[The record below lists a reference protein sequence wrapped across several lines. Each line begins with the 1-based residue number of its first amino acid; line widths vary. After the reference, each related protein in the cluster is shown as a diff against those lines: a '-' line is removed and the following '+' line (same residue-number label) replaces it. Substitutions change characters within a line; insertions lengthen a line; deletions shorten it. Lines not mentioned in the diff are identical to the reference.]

1 MSRLLSHII
10 LSTILL
16 CTTFD
21 GYSQSILTLDDYTF
35 GHTSQVN
42 NFQKNL
48 SLGIRAYSLDLEKSG
63 DDYIISNS
71 TEKITLDQLQET
83 LKPFLTSEPQALVS
97 LILEGEFDK
106 TILNQK
112 LEKLFSN
119 TLFIRKKTDWP
130 EINLLRQNGIQVI
143 VIYKNEVATTSI
155 EKVRGEKKYINRFST
170 DPLDKLIY
178 FKSTA
183 TDGKALLTSCIELWQ
198 TTGKT
203 PNLIAASSVEP
214 ADVKAVADSLNS
226 LRRFKGIVYYNG
238 ELLNE
243 INWYKRPGVVTPAK
257 FSFPQITKEQI
268 LSPYKNGYR
277 ISPGEVIHHSAME
290 DSPRIF
296 TAYDIP
302 IEDKLIYNF
311 DFDHRVVN
319 KLDPDWNNSIVK
331 DVFFTKDPMRGQV
344 LSLSSPNSFIDYS
357 KENKL
362 NFNTPIS
369 ISTWIKP
376 DSIVDYM
383 GIIGFGSAFSL
394 KLKDGNPDLTTVTIK
409 DHILNKTLKKSNWY
423 HLVVVVNP
431 EASVV
436 FYIDGKKEGEIAT
449 SEIKSSNQSL
459 VVGNNIWGEQFYGSI
474 DDLKIWDRG
483 LSSKEVSLLFQH
495 KDTEQN
501 NTIYWI
507 SFFALLA
514 LFGFFLFRRK
524 ENSDQ
529 AQAQEF
535 YKEIPLV
542 EDPIAGN
549 SLHLFGSFKITS
561 KIKGDITSRFS
572 PLMRQILCYLALN
585 TEESKNGVNT
595 NKLTETFWPGVA
607 KDKSKENRGT
617 NIQKLRKLLKDVEGL
632 KIIYKDKKWHL
643 DTSDNVYVDV
653 LEYGKLKK
661 LIEHKLTTPE
671 VDPELIN
678 SFSELIKPGNI
689 LPNIQTEWVDYFK
702 NKISTEVDSILSK
715 VYKVQNGTLETE
727 TIIKLANTTLLFDNL
742 NEQALGIL
750 IKELVAEGKHGQ
762 AQNAYEAFSKNY
774 KALYNETFSTEYQEL
789 AENAG

>member
-10 LSTILL
+10 LSVILL
-16 CTTFD
+16 FTTFV
-21 GYSQSILTLDDYTF
+21 GHSQSILTIDDFVF
-35 GHTSQVN
+35 GHTHHIN
-42 NFQKNL
+42 NIEKNL
-48 SLGIRAYSLDLEKSG
+48 NSGIRSFTLNLEASG
-63 DDYIISNS
+63 DEYIIGNS
-71 TEKITLDQLQET
+71 SEKINLEQLQEA
-83 LKPFLTSEPQALVS
+83 LKSFLASEPQALVS

-112 LEKLFSN
+112 LEKIFSDKI
-119 TLFIRKKTDWP
+119 FIRKETDWP
-130 EINLLRQNGIQVI
+130 EVNSLLQNGKQVI

-170 DPLDKLIY
+170 DPFDKLI
-178 FKSTA
+178 FFESTA
-183 TDGKALLTSCIELWQ
+183 TDRKALLTSCIELWQ
-198 TTGKT
+198 ATGKT
-203 PNLIAASSVEP
+203 PNFIEADSVKP

-243 INWYKRPGVVTPAK
+243 INWYQRPGVVTPAK

-302 IEDKLIYNF
+302 LEDKLIYNF
-311 DFDHRVVN
+311 DFDDRVVN
-319 KLDPDWNNSIVK
+319 KLDPDWQNSIFK
-331 DVFFTKDPMRGQV
+331 DVFFTEDPIRGHV
-344 LSLSSPNSFIDYS
+344 LSLSAPNSFIDYS
-357 KENKL
+357 KDNKL
-362 NFNTPIS
+362 NFTTPIS

-376 DSIVDYM
+376 DSIMDFM

-394 KLKDGNPDLTTVTIK
+394 KLNNGNPDFTTATIK
-409 DHILNKTLKKSNWY
+409 DHILNKTLKKSIWY

-431 EASVV
+431 EASVE
-436 FYIDGKKEGEIAT
+436 FYIDGNKEGEIAT

-483 LSSKEVSLLFQH
+483 LSSKEVSFLFQH
-495 KDTEQN
+495 NDKEQTY
-501 NTIYWI
+501 TIYWV
-507 SFFALLA
+507 SFFTLLV

-529 AQAQEF
+529 TQVKKF
-535 YKEIPLV
+535 PKETPLV
-542 EDPIAGN
+542 DNSLSGN
-549 SLHLFGSFKITS
+549 SLHLFGSFKIIS
-561 KIKGDITSRFS
+561 KDKGDITSGFS
-572 PLMRQILCYLALN
+572 PLMRQILCYLALH
-585 TEESKNGVNT
+585 TEENKNGINT
-595 NKLTETFWPGVA
+595 NMLTETFWPGVA

-632 KIIYKDKKWHL
+632 KIVYKDQKWHI
-643 DTSDNVYVDV
+643 DASDNVYVDV
-653 LEYGKLKK
+653 LEYGK
-661 LIEHKLTTPE
+661 HKTQIKHQVKQETI
-671 VDPELIN
+671 DPQLVN
-678 SFSELIKPGNI
+678 SFLELLKPGNI
-689 LPNIQTEWVDYFK
+689 LPNIQSEWVDYFK
-702 NKISTEVDSILSK
+702 NKISTEVDNLLSK
-715 VYKVQNGTLETE
+715 IYKAQNGKLETE
-727 TIIKLANTTLLFDNL
+727 TIIKLANTILLFDNL

-750 IKELVAEGKHGQ
+750 IKVLVAEGKHGQ
-762 AQNAYEAFSKNY
+762 AQNAYEAFAKNY